1 MNVLGS
7 TPARTTY
14 EVRVFKTQTKIE
26 WLHPRPKWVFKAQ
39 PQAEMAI

>member
-14 EVRVFKTQTKIE
+14 EVWVFKTQPEIE

-39 PQAEMAI
+39 PQHEMGV